1 MTAAI
6 IEQIQNIN
14 PNVIFLDVNTNIR
27 GCNIVRN
34 DFIEATTNILDTLYE
49 MGHRNIAYIGG
60 KSAVVNLDG
69 KIVLRKADLRE
80 DGYIA
85 WMKMHNLEQ
94 YCHTFTANWSADEA
108 LEATNQLLQLKDRPT
123 AIVVVS
129 DPMALGVYKSLNDAN
144 VNIPNDISVA
154 SFDDVEINRFLA
166 PTLLSIDMNTEEM
179 GKATIRF
186 ICFRQLTYWNLF
198 IFSFTINFYFL
209 FFIKFRHSKHSKLN
223 SELVIRRNN
232 WFTIFILL

>member
-1 MTAAI
+1 MHKGIDEETKKWHLRVEQPFKLDDPDKNQTDLANYGAVIIEDEMTAAA

-34 DFIEATTNILDTLYE
+34 DFIEATTNILDRLYE

-60 KSAVVNLDG
+60 KSVVVNLDG
-69 KIVLRKADLRE
+69 KIVLRKDDLRE

-123 AIVVVS
+123 AIVVAS
-129 DPMALGVYKSLNDAN
+129 DPMALIDAN

-154 SFDDVEINRFLA
+154 SFDDVEINRFLT
-166 PTLLSIDMNTEEM
+166 PTLSSIDMNTEEM

-186 ICFRQLTYWNLF
+186 ICFRQLTY
-198 IFSFTINFYFL
+198 
-209 FFIKFRHSKHSKLN
+209 
-223 SELVIRRNN
+223 
-232 WFTIFILL
+232 